1 MFQSPDDKFDH
12 HRFGLSC
19 LYAAQPRKRLKKS
32 YKKFQGKK
40 VKWNKKNIEYLQD

>member
-19 LYAAQPRKRLKKS
+19 LYAAQPRKILKKS
-32 YKKFQGKK
+32 YRVSGGKVIIEQEKKEGR
-40 VKWNKKNIEYLQD
+40 N